1 MKKLLVFLATVLA
14 LSMSVSAQNTN
25 VQDLSGRH
33 ADYYYLEPWLW
44 DSTITTTSLYPS
56 LGHVAWEGAP
66 DSLFGWE
73 AVHIYN
79 TQIPLPLKGIAIVGN
94 PRSTGPLAD
103 CALNL
108 YSYDYVMDERV
119 LLSTAT
125 FNPHDSV
132 GLYGINILNSMW
144 GGPTYIDRTYLNL
157 YEAMFDSTVIVDGP
171 FLVGYPAHDYRYLLA
186 TYTLG
191 GYNYQGFD
199 EDSLHTLGRVYS
211 NFYDVF
217 LPGSSVDWE
226 FMSDPLW
233 FPIID
238 TTGFTMPAVDS
249 CKKPENIQMRE
260 IVGRSIDEYPPLE
273 DLPPYRDTTDTKYL
287 EISWTP
293 APESTATAVYCE
305 WWHADTL
312 KENGIYGKAFSKVW
326 VSVEEDWTIKYHL
339 RSLGSRMGCSCS
351 ASDSTEKI
359 DYYWGMLADTRDT
372 ITGFRYWYDTTQT
385 DPVRIDEPQ
394 QENPLAELTYVMP
407 NPASGQ
413 VTIASSFGLR
423 SVDIYSMTGT
433 LVMRQDLSGYA
444 QQMDISALPSDTYL
458 LVIST
463 PAGQVTKKLLV
474 Q

>member
-1 MKKLLVFLATVLA
+1 MKKSIIFLATVLA

-33 ADYYYLEPWLW
+33 SDYYYPEYWLG
-44 DSTITTTSLYPS
+44 DSTTVVSGFAPV
-56 LGHVAWEGAP
+56 LGGIGGEFSPEMDGVT
-66 DSLFGWE
+66 LF
-73 AVHIYN
+73 N
-79 TQIPLPLKGIAIVGN
+79 TQVPLPLKGIAIVGN

-108 YSYDYVMDERV
+108 YSYDYVIDKRV

-144 GGPTYIDRTYLNL
+144 GGPTYTDRTYLNL
-157 YEAMFDSTVIVDGP
+157 YEAMLDSTVIVDGP
-171 FLVGYPAHDYRYLLA
+171 FFVGYSAESFLNDLASYAVGYRYGDA
-186 TYTLG
+186 SIVEG
-191 GYNYQGFD
+191 P
-199 EDSLHTLGRVYS
+199 DSVHTLGRVYL
-211 NFYDVF
+211 NNDIYR
-217 LPGSSVDWE
+217 PGFQYMASYNE
-226 FMSDPLW
+226 PLL

-238 TTGFTMPAVDS
+238 TSVFTMPAVDS

-260 IVGRSIDEYPPLE
+260 IVRITIEAYSEVVIDTVGC
-273 DLPPYRDTTDTKYL
+273 DNKL

-293 APESTATAVYCE
+293 APGSTATEIYGE
-305 WWHADTL
+305 GWHADTL
-312 KENGIYGKAFSKVW
+312 KERSGSIGFNKIEVGLGP
-326 VSVEEDWTIKYHL
+326 EGWTWKYRL
-339 RSLGSRMGCSCS
+339 RSLGSGMGCSCS
-351 ASDSTEKI
+351 VSDSTEKI

-372 ITGFRYWYDTTQT
+372 ITGVRYWYDTTQT
-385 DPVRIDEPQ
+385 DPIRIDEPQ

-413 VTIASSFGLR
+413 VIIASSFGLR
-423 SVDIYSMTGT
+423 SVVIYSMTGT

-444 QQMDISALPSDTYL
+444 QQMDISDLPSGTYL

-463 PAGQVTKKLLV
+463 PAGQVTKKLAV

>member
-1 MKKLLVFLATVLA
+1 MKKSIIFLATVLA

-44 DSTITTTSLYPS
+44 DSTRAASTTSLCPS
-56 LGHVAWEGAP
+56 LGHVAWEGAS
-66 DSLFGWE
+66 DSLFGWDG
-73 AVHIYN
+73 AYIYN

-108 YSYDYVMDERV
+108 YSYDYVMDKRV

-132 GLYGINILNSMW
+132 GLYGINILNYMW
-144 GGPTYIDRTYLNL
+144 GGPTYTDRTYLNL

-171 FLVGYPAHDYRYLLA
+171 FIVGYPAHDHRYLLA

-191 GYNYQGFD
+191 GDHDFD
-199 EDSLHTLGRVYS
+199 EDSLHTLSRAYS
-211 NFYDVF
+211 NNDEWLAYV
-217 LPGSSVDWE
+217 SWTDWQ
-226 FMSDPLW
+226 FMIEPLL

-249 CKKPENIQMRE
+249 CKKPENIQMKE
-260 IVGRSIDEYPPLE
+260 IVQRYIQLFSPDYS
-273 DLPPYRDTTDTKYL
+273 DTTYYQFL
-287 EISWTP
+287 EFSWTP
-293 APESTATAVYCE
+293 APGSTATAVYYEE
-305 WWHADTL
+305 WHDDTL
-312 KENGIYGKAFSKVW
+312 KYNNYVLGFHRVKFG
-326 VSVEEDWTIKYHL
+326 VSPEDWTVKYRL

-351 ASDSTEKI
+351 ASDSTEVI
-359 DYYWGMLADTRDT
+359 DYHWGMADIRDT
-372 ITGFRYWYDTTQT
+372 ITYIEYCYDTTQT
-385 DPVRIDEPQ
+385 DPIRIDEPQ

-444 QQMDISALPSDTYL
+444 QQMDISALPSGTYL

-463 PAGQVTKKLLV
+463 PAGQVTKKLMV